1 MATVGLVLIIIVI
14 ACFVQRRR
22 QQNASHHVT
31 KVKKT
36 TSGKN
41 KKLTKQ
47 DIQQSF
53 KGVKRVSQI
62 SDLLICFE
70 HSTISIKWTQCKAQ
84 VSTQSCFN
92 VNLTSI
98 KYKKTLNS
106 RGPITSCFNM
116 VFVSTQRF
124 FNVNLKSI
132 MYKKR

>member
-1 MATVGLVLIIIVI
+1 MIKSNGEYIFFAFSATDVAADAAEAEKSHKLKIIIGVVVATVGLVLIIIVI

-31 KVKKT
+31 NVKKT

-53 KGVKRVSQI
+53 KGVKRVSQK

-70 HSTISIKWTQCKAQ
+70 HSTISIKWTQCTGADLDY
-84 VSTQSCFN
+84 VTYG
-92 VNLTSI
+92 L
-98 KYKKTLNS
+98 
-106 RGPITSCFNM
+106 
-116 VFVSTQRF
+116 
-124 FNVNLKSI
+124 
-132 MYKKR
+132 